1 MMSELEIKLQRL
13 RNFIQQYKSVIV
25 AFSGGADSAFILKVT
40 RDVLGKENV
49 LAITG
54 HSPSLPEREKF
65 FATEQAKQIDVEH
78 LIIDTEELENEN
90 YSSNPSNRCFFCKS
104 ELYTKLTE
112 LKLEKHFD
120 VIFDG
125 TNLDDEN
132 DYRPGKNAAKENGV
146 ISPLSICKFTK
157 EEIRRASKMLNLETW
172 DKPASPCLSSRI
184 PFGQKV
190 TMEKLSRIEQAENLL
205 HELGFTICR
214 VRHHENIAR
223 IEVPKEQI
231 HLLASDSIRETIVN
245 EFKQIG
251 FLYVTIDLNGFS
263 SGNLNSVLA
272 EQQQLTT

>member
-1 MMSELEIKLQRL
+1 MVENKLQQL
-13 RNFIQQYKSVIV
+13 RDFIQQYKSVIV

-40 RDVLGKENV
+40 RDVLGKKNV
-49 LAITG
+49 LAVTG

-65 FATEQAKQIDVEH
+65 FASEQAKNIDVHH

-90 YSSNPSNRCFFCKS
+90 YSSNPSNRCFFCKT
-104 ELYTKLTE
+104 ELYTKLKE
-112 LKLEKHFD
+112 LIHEKHFD
-120 VIFDG
+120 IIFDG

-132 DYRPGKNAAKENGV
+132 DYRPGKIAAKENGV

-157 EEIRRASKMLNLETW
+157 DEIRVASKKLNLETW

-190 TMEKLSRIEQAENLL
+190 TIEKLSRIEQAENLL

-231 HLLASDSIRETIVN
+231 HLLTSDPIRETIVN

-263 SGNLNSVLA
+263 SGNLNSVLVE
-272 EQQQLTT
+272 EQQLVI

>member
-25 AFSGGADSAFILKVT
+25 AFSGRADSAFILKVT
-40 RDVLGKENV
+40 RDVLGKKNV
-49 LAITG
+49 LAVTG